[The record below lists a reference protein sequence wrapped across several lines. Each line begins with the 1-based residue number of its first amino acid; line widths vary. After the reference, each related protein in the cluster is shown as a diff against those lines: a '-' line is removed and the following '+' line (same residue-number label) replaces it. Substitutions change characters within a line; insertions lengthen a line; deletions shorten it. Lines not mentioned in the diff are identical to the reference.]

1 MLIGAVLTVLSVG
14 AQNSMQLKG
23 RVLDENNNALIGAS
37 IVLLPTQ
44 KGTVSDE
51 NGYYLF
57 NGLKQGKYTVAVSYI
72 GYKDLVD
79 TVLMNADID
88 RDFHLRS
95 ASLSLQEVVVK
106 DNYAETRSREES
118 LNVEVVN
125 DRYLKENMG
134 GSLMQSLE
142 RLPGVSSIDI
152 GSGHSKPVIR
162 GLGFNRVVVVENG
175 IKHEGQQWG
184 ADHGLEIDQYAADR
198 LEVIK
203 GPASLMFGSD
213 AIGGVIDVE
222 QNRLPEKNSFGGR
235 VDLTG
240 KSNNN
245 LLGSSVTVE
254 GRKEWF
260 YARLQATV
268 LDYGDYKVPADSVDI
283 YSYKVPLHKN
293 QLRNTAGNDY
303 NLHLG
308 FGFLLPRFQS
318 RFYLS
323 NVNSKSGFF
332 ANAHGVEPR
341 NVDEE
346 LHDSSMR
353 DVLFPYQTVDHLKL
367 INKSKWQLDR
377 IGFETDLGFQ
387 RNLRQ
392 EKSYYVSHGYMP
404 PTLPDSLGIA
414 PNLEREFDKLIYSG
428 RLKMNYIF
436 TAGTELTLGVNS
448 EYQDNRINGYSFIS
462 PAFEQINTGTFLLIK
477 HSFSVKSLVQFG
489 IRYDYGR
496 VNSKEYNDWFQSP
509 VGESS
514 EDEEYLQRAQKLDR
528 SFSNVTWSVGYN
540 YNPENWSL
548 KANIGKSFRMPIAK
562 ELAANGVNYHHF
574 SYEVGSPELDAE
586 ISYQIDAGV
595 EYHSKKFAV
604 GATPF
609 VNYFPN
615 YIFLNPTSEHDRL
628 YGNGNQVYNYVQS
641 EVFRFGGEVHAHYQ
655 LSPNLQMGV
664 LGEYVYSEQI
674 SGEKKGFTLPFSPP
688 ASATLNLKYRKPKLM
703 VLNDAYVSLDYRLTA
718 AQNKIVPPEEQTDGY
733 QVANISFGGNVNAGR
748 QKLEISMQVQNL
760 LNSKYFN
767 HTSYYR
773 QINIPEAGKNFVLN
787 VSIPF

>member
-14 AQNSMQLKG
+14 AQNSLQLKG

-72 GYKDLVD
+72 GYKDLVES
-79 TVLMNADID
+79 VLLDADVD

-95 ASLSLQEVVVK
+95 TSLSLQEVVVK

-213 AIGGVIDVE
+213 AIGGVIDVK
-222 QNRLPEKNSFGGR
+222 QNRLPEKNSFGGS

-245 LLGSSVTVE
+245 LLGSSITVE

-283 YSYKVPLHKN
+283 YSYKVPLYKN

-308 FGFLLPRFQS
+308 FGFLFTRFQS

-346 LHDSSMR
+346 LHDNSSR
-353 DVLFPYQTVDHLKL
+353 DVLFPCQTVDHLKL
-367 INKSKWQLDR
+367 INKSKWQLGR
-377 IGFETDLGFQ
+377 FGFETDLGFQ

-404 PTLPDSLGIA
+404 PALPDSLEFD

-428 RLKMNYIF
+428 RLKMNYILS
-436 TAGTELTLGVNS
+436 AGTELTLGVNT
-448 EYQDNRINGYSFIS
+448 EYQDNRINGYSFII

-477 HSFSVKSLVQFG
+477 HSFSVKSLLQFG

-496 VNSKEYNDWFQSP
+496 INSKEYNDWFQSL

-574 SYEVGSPELDAE
+574 SYEVGNPELDAE

-641 EVFRFGGEVHAHYQ
+641 EVFRFGGEVHAHCQ

-688 ASATLNLKYRKPKLM
+688 ASAILNLKYRKPKLM

-733 QVANISFGGNVNAGR
+733 RVTNISFGGNVNAGR
-748 QKLEISMQVQNL
+748 QKLEFSMQVQNL

-773 QINIPEAGKNFVLN
+773 LINIPEAGRNFVMN